1 MPRSYSTAQHLL
13 PLLLDSLEDYAL
25 FMMDTQGTIVTWT
38 PGVERLLGY
47 AEVEFLDQ
55 NAAIMFTP
63 EDRATGAPQREI
75 NGAEQRGRS
84 EDVRWHQRKDGS
96 RFWANGQM
104 IALRDENGLLR
115 GFAKILRDDTKRKR
129 IEDDLLRTRA
139 QLQTA
144 LNVARIGTWVWDF
157 QNNRVEADANLAQF
171 FGVSDEDAHG
181 GPVESY
187 LRAIHPDDIER
198 VSADINR
205 AMHTCGPYASDSRLV
220 SKNGDIMWIEG
231 RGQVESD
238 AQGRPTHL
246 IGVALDISERKRTE
260 ALVQQSEERYRT
272 LFEAIDNGFCV
283 IEVLFDEKDNPF
295 DYRFLEVNSAFE
307 LQTGLQEAVG
317 KTMLQMVPDMDN
329 SWFQIYGRVAKSGES
344 VHFENAADAMGRWF
358 EVHAFHVGAPEDHH
372 VAVLFTDITARKNG
386 ELALKQA
393 HAQSEE
399 TNRMKDE
406 FLATLSHELRTPLN
420 SILGWSN
427 ILRTNQLD
435 EATQAQGLETIER
448 NARAQAGLINDLL
461 DVSRILTGKLRIELR
476 PVELA
481 PIVEGAINTVRPTA
495 NAKGITI
502 ETSFDNSTALIAG
515 DADRLAQVFW
525 NLLSN
530 AIKFTPRG
538 GRIHVEMA
546 RVESGVEVR
555 VCDSGKGIAPDFLP
569 FVFERFR
576 QADASSTR
584 AYGGLG
590 IGLALVR
597 HLMEAHG
604 GFVRAASQ
612 GEERGA
618 TFSVCFPISAVRPWR
633 GEIAENAP
641 LAREERW
648 SETNQNTSAP
658 LLSGL
663 HILVVDD
670 ESDARSLVRLALT
683 RHGASVEVA
692 ESAATAL
699 EQIKQNRALETPFDV
714 LVSDV
719 GMPGEDGYSLIHRVR
734 ASEERDGG
742 FLPAVALTAYANHKD
757 RMNALLAG
765 FQVHIAKPV
774 DPLELVA
781 TIASLKGRTG
791 HGDQSEPQV
800 SGYTANN
807 VLSS

>member
-47 AEVEFLDQ
+47 TEAEFLDQ
-55 NAAIMFTP
+55 NASMMFTP
-63 EDRATGAPQREI
+63 EDRAIGAPQREKA
-75 NGAEQRGRS
+75 GAIERGRA
-84 EDVRWHQRKDGS
+84 EDVRWHQRKDGT

-104 IALRDENGLLR
+104 IALRDENGQLR

-129 IEDDLLRTRA
+129 IEDDLNRTRT

-157 QNNRVEADANLAQF
+157 QSNRVEADANLAHF
-171 FGVSDEDAHG
+171 FGVSDEDARG

-187 LRAIHPDDIER
+187 LRAIHPDDVER

-205 AMHTCGPYASDSRLV
+205 AMQNCGPYASDSRLI
-220 SKNGDIMWIEG
+220 SENGDIMWIEG
-231 RGQVESD
+231 RGQVEPD
-238 AQGRPTHL
+238 AQGRPSHL
-246 IGVALDISERKRTE
+246 IGVALDISQRKRTE
-260 ALVQQSEERYRT
+260 AIARQSEERYRT

-283 IEVLFDEKDNPF
+283 IQVLFDENENPF
-295 DYRFLEVNSAFE
+295 DYRFLEVNRAFE
-307 LQTGLQEAVG
+307 KQTGLQQAVN
-317 KTMLQMVPDMDN
+317 KTMLQMVPSMDE
-329 SWFQIYGRVAKSGES
+329 SWFQIYGRVAKTGES
-344 VHFENAADAMGRWF
+344 VHFENAADALGRWF
-358 EVHAFHVGAPEDHH
+358 EVHAFRVDAPQDHH
-372 VAVLFTDITARKNG
+372 VAVLFTDITSRKSG
-386 ELALKQA
+386 ELALRQA

-427 ILRTNQLD
+427 ILRTNRLD

-448 NARAQAGLINDLL
+448 NARAQAGLIDDLL
-461 DVSRILTGKLRIELR
+461 DVSRILTGKLRLELR
-476 PVELA
+476 PVELV
-481 PIVEGAINTVRPTA
+481 PLVEGAISTVRPTA
-495 NAKGITI
+495 DAKGIAI
-502 ETSFDNSTALIAG
+502 ETSFDSSTALVAG
-515 DADRLAQVFW
+515 DADRLGQVFW

-538 GRIHVEMA
+538 GRIYIEVA

-604 GFVRAASQ
+604 GTVRAWSR
-612 GEERGA
+612 GEGLGA
-618 TFSVCFPISAVRPWR
+618 TFSLYFPISAVRPSVV
-633 GEIAENAP
+633 EVAASAP
-641 LAREERW
+641 LPREERW
-648 SETNQNTSAP
+648 VETSQSTSVP
-658 LLSGL
+658 PLSGL
-663 HILVVDD
+663 RILVVDD
-670 ESDARSLVRLALT
+670 ESDARAVVRLALT
-683 RHGASVEVA
+683 QHGAGVEVA
-692 ESAATAL
+692 ESALAAL
-699 EQIKQNRALETPFDV
+699 EQIKQNGARQTPFDV
-714 LVSDV
+714 LVSDI

-734 ASEERDGG
+734 ASEEHDGG

-791 HGDQSEPQV
+791 HDV
-800 SGYTANN
+800 
-807 VLSS
+807 